1 MAVTLDRRHLS
12 DNPPSPPTL
21 TSPLSSPQP
30 SRSLLRSAR
39 KKKFTSTCSGGPT
52 RMDERRTAR
61 EATYAC
67 HPCLPTPV
75 AGGLILEG
83 AYFGPTARRYWPMG
97 AHAVALCL
105 FLLLRKHFFFFSRQL
120 ASAPA
125 SVGLQETFS
134 ALPPRVCCPRGLP
147 ASHQDKRDPSWDTP
161 FSFRAVRNCGT
172 IPAALAGSFSRCFQ
186 SDIHPSRPSTSLL
199 SPSLV

>member
-105 FLLLRKHFFFFSRQL
+105 FLLLRKHFFFL
-120 ASAPA
+120 ASLRRP
-125 SVGLQETFS
+125 L
-134 ALPPRVCCPRGLP
+134 
-147 ASHQDKRDPSWDTP
+147 
-161 FSFRAVRNCGT
+161 
-172 IPAALAGSFSRCFQ
+172 
-186 SDIHPSRPSTSLL
+186 RPSASRKHSRRCRPVFAAREASLL
-199 SPSLV
+199 RIKINVILLGIHRSPSVPFVTVGRSPLPSLAASRGVSRAIFTLPGRPLPSFHRR